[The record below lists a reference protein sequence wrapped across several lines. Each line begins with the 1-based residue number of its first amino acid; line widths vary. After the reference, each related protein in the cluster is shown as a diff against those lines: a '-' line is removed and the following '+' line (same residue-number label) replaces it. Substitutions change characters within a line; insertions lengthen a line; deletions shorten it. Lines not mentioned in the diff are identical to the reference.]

1 MNHSATRQMPP
12 PSGDKIAAEIEREM
26 EDRLYPLRNVTL
38 APAEYH
44 VYLHPDDFAYLE
56 GIIPRIVEDVQAC
69 LNLLVQRLNRRSIW
83 SRLADG
89 KRPPI
94 EVPPGGWAIHVKV
107 STNDE
112 VKPGEIGIHS
122 RLSVPASARFGSGA
136 GTVRITE
143 TVVGGAD
150 RRSRTRTESIPAEPQ
165 RTTTS
170 VPAVGFTASPPPA
183 AAASAAVGREI
194 GYQDP
199 TGGYGG
205 AREVAGPPAT
215 FAPGASVA
223 KKAES
228 PGVTGLPKGGP
239 HDLSGGHH
247 GSEDFAPPPLPRP
260 VVLSGPRLRYRDDS
274 GEHVHPITKDL
285 TKIGR
290 GGAEHW
296 VDVMVTASAQVSREH
311 CRIRRDA
318 VGRLFLQDVSTWG
331 TYVDGVAVEKYV
343 DGDSAARE
351 HELSHGV
358 TIRLAD
364 AVTLE
369 LLLR

>member
-1 MNHSATRQMPP
+1 VGRGDWFRSKAPAPGQSQP

-56 GIIPRIVEDVQAC
+56 GIIPRIVEDVQVC
-69 LNLLVQRLNRRSIW
+69 LNLLVQRLNRRTVW
-83 SRLADG
+83 SRFTED

-112 VKPGEIGIHS
+112 VNPGEIGIHS

-143 TVVGGAD
+143 TLVAGVD
-150 RRSRTRTESIPAEPQ
+150 RRSRTRTEPVPTQSGPA
-165 RTTTS
+165 
-170 VPAVGFTASPPPA
+170 
-183 AAASAAVGREI
+183 
-194 GYQDP
+194 
-199 TGGYGG
+199 
-205 AREVAGPPAT
+205 AT
-215 FAPGASVA
+215 FAQGATVA
-223 KKAES
+223 KKAGPDVDGPPEAG
-228 PGVTGLPKGGP
+228 PREDGPPEGGP
-239 HDLSGGHH
+239 HEARPYVDGPPEGGPHEA
-247 GSEDFAPPPLPRP
+247 GPYIAVPPPLPRP
-260 VVLSGPRLRYRDDS
+260 ITLSGPRLLYRDDS
-274 GEHVHPITKDL
+274 GEHVHPISKDL

-296 VDVMVTASAQVSREH
+296 VDVMVTAGAQVSREH

-331 TYVDGVAVEKYV
+331 TFLNGAKVEAYVE
-343 DGDSAARE
+343 GDSGASE
-351 HELSHGV
+351 HELSHGAS
-358 TIRLAD
+358 IRLAD
-364 AVTLE
+364 AVTIE

>member
-1 MNHSATRQMPP
+1 MRDGDWFSGKAAPATRQAQP
-12 PSGDKIAAEIEREM
+12 PSGHKIAVEIEREM
-26 EDRLYPLRNVTL
+26 EERLYPLRNVTL

-56 GIIPRIVEDVQAC
+56 DIVPRIVEDVQAC
-69 LNLLVQRLNRRSIW
+69 LNSLVQRLNRRSIW
-83 SRLADG
+83 SRLTDG

-112 VKPGEIGIHS
+112 VNPGEIGIHS

-143 TVVGGAD
+143 TLVAGAD
-150 RRSRTRTESIPAEPQ
+150 RRSRTRTEPIPTESAERPAE
-165 RTTTS
+165 
-170 VPAVGFTASPPPA
+170 
-183 AAASAAVGREI
+183 
-194 GYQDP
+194 
-199 TGGYGG
+199 
-205 AREVAGPPAT
+205 AGPYAERPAE
-215 FAPGASVA
+215 AGPYEQGP
-223 KKAES
+223 AEA
-228 PGVTGLPKGGP
+228 GRYI
-239 HDLSGGHH
+239 
-247 GSEDFAPPPLPRP
+247 EPPPLPRP
-260 VVLSGPRLRYRDDS
+260 ITLSGPRLLYRDDS
-274 GEHVHPITKDL
+274 GEHVHPIAKDL

-296 VDVMVTASAQVSREH
+296 VDVMVTAGAQVSREH

-331 TYVDGVAVEKYV
+331 TFLNGTAVEKFV
-343 DGDSAARE
+343 DGDAAACE
-351 HELSHGV
+351 HELSHGAS
-358 TIRLAD
+358 IKLAD

-369 LLLR
+369 LLLQ

>member
-1 MNHSATRQMPP
+1 MGISAVKATRPMQP
-12 PSGDKIAAEIEREM
+12 PSGEKIAAEIEREM
-26 EDRLYPLRNVTL
+26 EDHLYPLRNVTV

-69 LNLLVQRLNRRSIW
+69 LNILVQRLNRRSIW

-112 VKPGEIGIHS
+112 VNPGEIGIHS

-143 TVVGGAD
+143 TVVAGTD

-165 RTTTS
+165 QTTAT
-170 VPAVGFTASPPPA
+170 PTAP
-183 AAASAAVGREI
+183 ASAAGSH
-194 GYQDP
+194 
-199 TGGYGG
+199 
-205 AREVAGPPAT
+205 AA
-215 FAPGASVA
+215 FAPGASVPA
-223 KKAES
+223 QGEHQE
-228 PGVTGLPKGGP
+228 PTGGYRDMTDGRRQ
-239 HDLSGGHH
+239 GGHDH
-247 GSEDFAPPPLPRP
+247 PAGGYYEDAGPPPLPRP
-260 VVLSGPRLRYRDDS
+260 VALSGPRLRYWDDS

-296 VDVMVTASAQVSREH
+296 VDVMVTAGAQVSREH

-331 TYVDGVAVEKYV
+331 TYVNGAAVEKFV
-343 DGDSAARE
+343 EGESVAHE
-351 HELSHGV
+351 HELSHGAS
-358 TIRLAD
+358 IRLAD